1 MPPFGHPSGRPNSLS
16 QKVPWTEKHLP
27 SGIINPIDAVI
38 LIAMSHIHYSPLDT
52 FLSRWGKGRFVARLV
67 NHENLPHQPAQA
79 YPTTSTCLPAPR
91 HYALLSDTNIR
102 VGSHIPHVRLRHVSV
117 VPVCPSDYRLP
128 LHVLEGVHPPC
139 GCRVSKAERG

>member
-1 MPPFGHPSGRPNSLS
+1 MDGEHLS
-16 QKVPWTEKHLP
+16 

-79 YPTTSTCLPAPR
+79 SPTTSTCLLVPR

-117 VPVCPSDYRLP
+117 VPVCTSDYRLP

-139 GCRVSKAERG
+139 